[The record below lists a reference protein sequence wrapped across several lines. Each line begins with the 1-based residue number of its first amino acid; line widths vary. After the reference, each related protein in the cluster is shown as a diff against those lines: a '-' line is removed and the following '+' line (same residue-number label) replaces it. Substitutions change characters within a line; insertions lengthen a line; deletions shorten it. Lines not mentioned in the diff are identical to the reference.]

1 MKTIISTL
9 LAIACFCN
17 SAPRIARADQPAL
30 TVAVG
35 RPETAPGRLMVEELQ
50 PYFGKL
56 FSNALEL
63 TEQADHP
70 TVVLGTPANCPI
82 IRQMT
87 QEGKLALPQGK
98 NAEQGYAIRT
108 VGNTIYVAAST
119 ETGLLYGLYGLLE
132 EYGAYFQISGDCL
145 PAKTSFQLK
154 QLNICTAPIFK
165 YRGLLPWD
173 NFMCGASGY
182 NPEDWRTF
190 LRNAT
195 RMRYN
200 KLDLHFYPGCAW
212 YTEAPDGKPA
222 NPAWIM
228 EGDPFVPAGK
238 PGAAAF
244 NGLTTSFGV
253 RAWNDN
259 RGNPLKQAEAC
270 QSDLREAI
278 DVARGWGWVVVAG
291 ISLMEPRNV
300 PHTVWAQLPNGDRWA
315 NPLEEGSVADALARY
330 RRLVE
335 LYPNCDFNWLW
346 QSEGGGPRWRDC
358 SLFPALEALRK
369 EHAGWGEEKNSGDR
383 DYAEMFLRVVNRLT
397 PQERSRIATGGWDI
411 QHLFPGI
418 QKVMPPEIIFAS
430 LNNADPA
437 RSVPQMENYRIAK
450 EGRRAW
456 TIAWWE
462 FDGNEWFPQFRL
474 GMHEAKYR
482 RAAEYGVE
490 GMSLLGWKWSGTE
503 HHQRYLAEFAW
514 EPNLTAAA
522 FIKRF
527 VGHIYGP
534 AVVEEMAALYAR
546 YEVWEQQTPPASP
559 ADDRHMVLGAGWC
572 NLALPEIPSAMG
584 GFAAPKWKHIVTR
597 AKDIIV
603 QQERLK
609 ADDLASV
616 AVIQELLPRMTESGR
631 SWARLL
637 ANRLTF
643 RARYIDATLAMNRS
657 FIAYDEEAGRSGD
670 IAIAMKAARIESAK
684 AVKLAAEAID
694 IYAGDCRNRG
704 DLGVV
709 AQLNYLFYDVLRR
722 LDTTFAVNSLY
733 QTIDDSGFRLAARIR
748 VDGARPWD
756 KRDGM
761 ATSGATGTG
770 NEAVQ
775 RVGLG
780 GNQVNLGSVW
790 IQRSPVDLTA
800 APILDMRLRTTSTH
814 PLRLMFQV
822 PGREEW
828 YAIDLVGTQKVGKAL
843 DGIKAVWK
851 VNDGNWHRVNW
862 NLRQMVAERIGPGV
876 TTISNLIIGSWVPS
890 DEPAV
895 IEFKRVAFGIDNRL
909 DGQEQ

>member
-1 MKTIISTL
+1 MENRIVGMFLVTL
-9 LAIACFCN
+9 LVMASGAG
-17 SAPRIARADQPAL
+17 A
-30 TVAVG
+30 VANESVRVMAG
-35 RPETAPGRLMVEELQ
+35 TSTTTAGRLMVEELRT
-50 PYFGKL
+50 YFGKL
-56 FSNALEL
+56 FTNPVEFRQEAESC
-63 TEQADHP
+63 Q
-70 TVVLGTPANCPI
+70 VVLGTPESNAR
-82 IRQMT
+82 IRDLIRAGQLT
-87 QEGKLALPQGK
+87 LPQGK
-98 NAEQGYAIRT
+98 NADQGYAIKT
-108 VGNTIYVAAST
+108 VGQTLHVAAST
-119 ETGLLYGLYGLLE
+119 EIGLLYGVYALLE
-132 EYGAYFQISGDCL
+132 AYGAYFQISGDCL
-145 PAKTSFQLK
+145 PAKQPFLLK

-173 NFMCGASGY
+173 NFMCGASGF

-212 YTEAPDGKPA
+212 YTEAPDGKPTD
-222 NPAWIM
+222 PSWIM
-228 EGDPFVPAGK
+228 EGATFVSAGK

-244 NGLTTSFGV
+244 TGQTTSFVV
-253 RAWNDN
+253 RAWADN

-291 ISLMEPRNV
+291 ISLMEPRNA
-300 PHTVWAQLPNGDRWA
+300 PHTVWAKLPNGDHWA

-335 LYPNCDFNWLW
+335 LYPTCDFYWLW
-346 QSEGGGPRWRDC
+346 QSEAGGPRWRDC

-369 EHAGWGEEKNSGDR
+369 ERAGWGEEKNSGDR

-397 PQERSRIATGGWDI
+397 PQERARIATGGWDI

-430 LNNADPA
+430 LNSFRPA
-437 RSVPQMENYRIAK
+437 RSLPQMENYRIAK

-462 FDGNEWFPQFRL
+462 FDGNQWFPQFRL

-514 EPNLTAAA
+514 EPNLTAET

-527 VGHIYGP
+527 VGRVYGP

-546 YEVWEQQTPPASP
+546 YEDWEAQTPPAGP
-559 ADDRHMVLGAGWC
+559 ADDRDMVLGAGWC
-572 NLALPEIPSAMG
+572 NLPVPEIPSALE
-584 GFAAPKWKHIVTR
+584 GFAAPKWKHTVTR
-597 AKDIIV
+597 AKAIIV
-603 QQERLK
+603 RQEKLK

-616 AVIQELLPRMTESGR
+616 AVLQELLPRMTESGR

-657 FIAYDEEAGRSGD
+657 FIAYDEAAARSGD
-670 IAIAMKAARIESAK
+670 IAVAMKVARIESAK

-694 IYAGDCRNRG
+694 IYADDCRNRG

-709 AQLNYLFYDVLRR
+709 AQLNYLCYDVLRR
-722 LDTTFAVNSLY
+722 LDTTFEVNSLY

-748 VDGARPWD
+748 VDGARPWG

-761 ATSGATGTG
+761 ATSVATGTG

-780 GNQVNLGSVW
+780 GNQAGLGSVW
-790 IQRSPVDLTA
+790 IQRTPVDLTA

-822 PGREEW
+822 PGREDW
-828 YAIDLVGTQKVGKAL
+828 YAIDLVGTQKKIGKAL
-843 DGIKAVWK
+843 DGVKAVWK

-876 TTISNLIIGSWVPS
+876 TAINNLIVGSWVPAA
-890 DEPAV
+890 EPAV

>member
-1 MKTIISTL
+1 MRKSTGL
-9 LAIACFCN
+9 LALLAGL
-17 SAPRIARADQPAL
+17 AL
-30 TVAVG
+30 TTGQAAA
-35 RPETAPGRLMVEELQ
+35 TTLDPGQ
-50 PYFGKL
+50 PGSSVGKL
-56 FSNALEL
+56 AVEDLQLYWPKLFREPLSVAAGP
-63 TEQADHP
+63 ADIIA
-70 TVVLGTPANCPI
+70 GTPASNPA
-82 IRQMT
+82 IR
-87 QEGKLALPQGK
+87 LACEQKRISLPTGA
-98 NAEQGYAIRT
+98 NADQGYAIK
-108 VGNTIYVAAST
+108 TIEGRIHIAAST
-119 ETGLLYGLYGLLE
+119 EVGVLYGVYDLLDQYGVRFL
-132 EYGAYFQISGDCL
+132 ISGEVL
-145 PAKTSFQLK
+145 PAPAAFAVRSFDLTRQ
-154 QLNICTAPIFK
+154 PVFR

-182 NPEDWRTF
+182 NPEDWRAF

-212 YTEAPDGKPA
+212 YTEVWNGKPTD
-222 NPAWIM
+222 PSWIM
-228 EGDPFVPAGK
+228 QGEPFFPAGK
-238 PGAAAF
+238 PGATAF
-244 NGLTTSFGV
+244 TGSTTSFVV
-253 RAWNDN
+253 RAWENN

-270 QSDLREAI
+270 QAELREAI
-278 DVARGWGWVVVAG
+278 DIARGWGWVAVAG
-291 ISLMEPRNV
+291 FALMEPRNA
-300 PHTVWAQLPNGDRWA
+300 PNAVWAKTPTGDRWA
-315 NPLEEGSVADALARY
+315 NPLEESNIVDAVARY

-335 LYPNCDFNWLW
+335 LYPNCDFYWLW
-346 QSEGGGPRWRDC
+346 QSEGGGQRWRDC
-358 SLFPALEALRK
+358 SLFPALQALRK

-397 PQERSRIATGGWDI
+397 PQERARIATGGWDI

-418 QKVMPPEIIFAS
+418 QKAMPPEIIFAS
-430 LNNADPA
+430 LNNAEPA
-437 RSVPQMENYRIAK
+437 RSLPQMENYRVAK

-462 FDGNEWFPQFRL
+462 FDGNQWFPQFHL
-474 GMHEAKYR
+474 ATHEAKYR
-482 RAAEYGVE
+482 QAAEYGVE

-514 EPNLTAAA
+514 DPELTAAA

-527 VGHIYGP
+527 VGDMYGP

-546 YEVWEQQTPPASP
+546 YEDWEAQTPPAGP
-559 ADDRHMVLGAGWC
+559 ADDRDMVLGAGWC
-572 NLALPEIPSAMG
+572 NLPVPEIPSAMS
-584 GFAAPKWKHIVTR
+584 GFAAPKWKHTVTR

-603 QQERLK
+603 RQEKLK

-616 AVIQELLPRMTESGR
+616 AVLQELLPRMTESGR

-657 FIAYDEEAGRSGD
+657 FITYDEAAARSGD
-670 IAIAMKAARIESAK
+670 IAIAMNAARIESAK

-694 IYAGDCRNRG
+694 LYAGDCRNRG

-722 LDTTFAVNSLY
+722 LDTTFQVNSLY
-733 QTIDDSGFRLAARIR
+733 QTLDDSGFRLAARVR
-748 VDGARPWD
+748 VDCARPWD
-756 KRDGM
+756 KRDGL
-761 ATSGATGTG
+761 ATSGTTGAG
-770 NEAVQ
+770 SEAVQ
-775 RVGLG
+775 RVSLG
-780 GNQVNLGSVW
+780 GNQVKYNSAW
-790 IQRSPVDLTA
+790 IQRSPVDLVA

-822 PGREEW
+822 PGSEEW
-828 YAIDLVGTQKVGKAL
+828 YAIDLVGTQTVGKAL

-876 TTISNLIIGSWVPS
+876 TTISNLIVGSWVPS
-890 DEPAV
+890 AEPAV